1 MMHKGSEFIYM
12 LKGSASVVIEG
23 EEEKLN
29 VGDSVYLKEE
39 IPSAWKNEIGDP
51 AELLI
56 IYM

>member
-1 MMHKGSEFIYM
+1 M
-12 LKGSASVVIEG
+12 LKGSVSLVIEG